1 MSVWGYADLPLLG
14 IVVVIIIIIV
24 MVSVLYEPAVLLEHY
39 QVCDLLES
47 L

>member
-14 IVVVIIIIIV
+14 IVVVIIIIV